1 MACTYLSIMVNFFA
15 SRWHCCGLFLDC
27 VWCCLLCDCSLGPTR
42 YHTVGPTR
50 ARIGLYKYSGVLCS
64 SHLCRA
70 KFLDLVVR
78 VRDIQVILSRSTL
91 TMRALYHLIVWAVV
105 GMIHSHSWWLY
116 QVPGTYLWYQVG
128 TTCSKHTAGT
138 LLATVATPG
147 TLFPVGIKANHG
159 TR

>member
-15 SRWHCCGLFLDC
+15 SRWHCCCGLFLDC
-27 VWCCLLCDCSLGPTR
+27 IGACCACSLGPTC
-42 YHTVGPTR
+42 
-50 ARIGLYKYSGVLCS
+50 ARIGLYKYSGVLRS

-91 TMRALYHLIVWAVV
+91 TMRALYHIIVWAVV

-116 QVPGTYLWYQVG
+116 QVPGMYLWYQVG
-128 TTCSKHTAGT
+128 TIRSKRTAGT
-138 LLATVATPG
+138 LLATVAAPG
-147 TLFPVGIKANHG
+147 TLFPVGIKLNHG